1 MFFFSSRR
9 RHTRCALVT
18 GVQTCALPIFGLEPR
33 PFRDEVGREL
43 VGSLPAD
50 DLVERLQRRGIIP
63 AARGRDRGLHRA
75 GLLPDRLGEL
85 SRRKAELLHQPEGF
99 ALLDRPRLLVVA
111 KKKHARAGVVAD
123 LQDPLRLPRSEEH
136 TSELQSLM
144 RSSYAVFCLKKK
156 KNKKT

>member
-1 MFFFSSRR
+1 MKKTADEMRISDWSSDV
-9 RHTRCALVT
+9 C
-18 GVQTCALPIFGLEPR
+18 
-33 PFRDEVGREL
+33 
-43 VGSLPAD
+43 SS
-50 DLVERLQRRGIIP
+50 DLRLQRRGIIP

-123 LQDPLRLPRSEEH
+123 LQDPLRLPAP
-136 TSELQSLM
+136 ELARLVDDQDMTIGDIMPAAAQQRGDSTRVDGSVLAQL
-144 RSSYAVFCLKKK
+144 RGRR
-156 KNKKT
+156 

>member
-1 MFFFSSRR
+1 MI
-9 RHTRCALVT
+9 CALVT
-18 GVQTCALPIFGLEPR
+18 GVQSCARPI
-33 PFRDEVGREL
+33 FRDEVGREL

-63 AARGRDRGLHRA
+63 AERGRDRGLHRA

-123 LQDPLRLPRSEEH
+123 LQDPLRLPAP
-136 TSELQSLM
+136 ELARLVDDQDM
-144 RSSYAVFCLKKK
+144 TIGARSSESREGKEWES
-156 KNKKT
+156 